1 MFKKTIYTSSPSPSP
16 KASGSKCRSPTPE
29 KKVRKR
35 IYQDSSSDESTT
47 KKKKRKRIVQDSE
60 SDSNSSSSS
69 SSSEESS
76 SESIASGGS
85 SDLDNTPG
93 PCCVCQQMFECTG
106 TYSCGYCFDNI
117 CVACSLNEGLPDPS
131 MLDEEEE
138 AFCCVKHRKKYYLTT
153 ERQEN
158 LKKVKR
164 NAKWQK
170 PGAHEA
176 VEVENVT
183 LAYLKTYYKI
193 SDTFTYEGKEYNMP
207 KKWTTQ
213 QINCFFDSAQSKI
226 AKSSGNGPKSTWDLM
241 IKRTEPDFSKWP
253 GVKHYNDIKIIK
265 DNANDNASDN
275 TSDAPDKTDSGDDA
289 GDESESE
296 SNDAGDESESDGKDA
311 GKRRYIDVDTL
322 LLRQDSDLSEEG
334 LKMEGRKRPNKAPK
348 RQKKDKKAPKRHK
361 K

>member
-16 KASGSKCRSPTPE
+16 KASGSKSRSPTP
-29 KKVRKR
+29 KKVRR
-35 IYQDSSSDESTT
+35 RVHQDSSSDEST
-47 KKKKRKRIVQDSE
+47 KAPKKRKRIVQDSE
-60 SDSNSSSSS
+60 SDANSSSSS

-183 LAYLKTYYKI
+183 LAYLKTYYKLPD
-193 SDTFTYEGKEYNMP
+193 SFTYEGTEYNMP
-207 KKWTTQ
+207 KEWTTQ

-253 GVKHYNDIKIIK
+253 GVKHYNGIKIIK
-265 DNANDNASDN
+265 DNASDNA
-275 TSDAPDKTDSGDDA
+275 SDAPDKTDSGDDA

>member
-1 MFKKTIYTSSPSPSP
+1 
-16 KASGSKCRSPTPE
+16 
-29 KKVRKR
+29 
-35 IYQDSSSDESTT
+35 
-47 KKKKRKRIVQDSE
+47 
-60 SDSNSSSSS
+60 
-69 SSSEESS
+69 
-76 SESIASGGS
+76 
-85 SDLDNTPG
+85 
-93 PCCVCQQMFECTG
+93 MFECTG

-158 LKKVKR
+158 RQKVKR

-183 LAYLKTYYKI
+183 LAYLKTYYKLPD
-193 SDTFTYEGKEYNMP
+193 SFTYEGTKYNMP
-207 KKWTTQ
+207 KEWTAQ
-213 QINCFFDSAQSKI
+213 QIDCFFDSAQSDI

-241 IKRTEPDFSKWP
+241 IKRIEPDFTQWP
-253 GVKHYNDIKIIK
+253 GVKDYD
-265 DNANDNASDN
+265 DVCSTDDNASDN

-311 GKRRYIDVDTL
+311 GKKKYVDFDTL
-322 LLRQDSDLSEEG
+322 ILRQDSDLSEEG
-334 LKMEGRKRPNKAPK
+334 FKMEGKKRPNKAPK

>member
-1 MFKKTIYTSSPSPSP
+1 
-16 KASGSKCRSPTPE
+16 
-29 KKVRKR
+29 
-35 IYQDSSSDESTT
+35 
-47 KKKKRKRIVQDSE
+47 
-60 SDSNSSSSS
+60 
-69 SSSEESS
+69 
-76 SESIASGGS
+76 
-85 SDLDNTPG
+85 
-93 PCCVCQQMFECTG
+93 
-106 TYSCGYCFDNI
+106 
-117 CVACSLNEGLPDPS
+117 
-131 MLDEEEE
+131 MLDEDVE
-138 AFCCVKHRKKYYLTT
+138 AFCCVKHRKKYYPTV

-158 LKKVKR
+158 RQKLKR
-164 NAKWQK
+164 NAKWEK
-170 PGAHEA
+170 PGAHFA

-193 SDTFTYEGKEYNMP
+193 SDTFTYEGTEYNMP
-207 KKWTTQ
+207 KKWTAQ

-226 AKSSGNGPKSTWDLM
+226 AKSSGTGRKSTWDLM

-253 GVKHYNDIKIIK
+253 GVKQYNDIKIIK
-265 DNANDNASDN
+265 DNASDN

-296 SNDAGDESESDGKDA
+296 SNDAGDESESDSKDA

-334 LKMEGRKRPNKAPK
+334 LKMEGKKRPNKAPK